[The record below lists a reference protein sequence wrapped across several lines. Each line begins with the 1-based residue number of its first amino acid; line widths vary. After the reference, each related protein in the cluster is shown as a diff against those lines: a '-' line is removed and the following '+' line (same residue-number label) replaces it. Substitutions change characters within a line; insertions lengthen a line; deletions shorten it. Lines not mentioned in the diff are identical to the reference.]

1 MVLDLFSNLEEIGR
15 LIGNTPILRLSRVVS
30 SKSNVASIYLKLEY
44 MNPGGSHKDRIAY
57 YMLKDATESGKLREG
72 GCIVE
77 VSSGNTALS
86 LAWMC
91 VRLGLKAVFI
101 AEADISPVKMALLRL
116 LGVEVVKVDV
126 SGIGDVDPR
135 FLRARELEAKFNGLF
150 INQFS
155 NEANFRAHYET
166 TAREIVDQLNG
177 RVDAFVMG
185 VGTGGTIAGVGKYL
199 KEKLGRDV
207 LVVGVVPKGS
217 SIIHGKP
224 VGGEY
229 IDGLAKNVIPELF
242 LKYRGY
248 IDRVVEVSEGDS
260 VGMVKMLALKE
271 GLFVGPSTGAAVF
284 EALKVAE
291 ELGSGRNVV
300 TIAADSLV
308 RYPYLL

>member
-1 MVLDLFSNLEEIGR
+1 MFYLFSKLEEIGKA
-15 LIGNTPILRLSRVVS
+15 IGNTPVLRLNRIAS
-30 SKSNVASIYLKLEY
+30 SNAASIYLKLEY

-57 YMLKDATESGKLREG
+57 YMLKDAIESGRLREG

-91 VRLGLKAVFI
+91 VRLGLKAIFI
-101 AEADISPVKMALLRL
+101 AEVEISPVKMSILKL
-116 LGVEVVKVDV
+116 LGAEVVKVDA

-135 FLRARELEAKFNGLF
+135 FLKAKELEARFNGLF
-150 INQFS
+150 MNQFS

-185 VGTGGTIAGVGKYL
+185 VGTGGTITGVGKYL
-199 KEKLGRDV
+199 KERLGGDV
-207 LVVGVVPKGS
+207 LVVGVVPRGS

-224 VGGEY
+224 VSGEY
-229 IDGLAKNVIPELF
+229 IDGLAKNVVPELF

-248 IDRVVEVSEGDS
+248 IDRVVEVSEKDA
-260 VGMVKMLALKE
+260 VDMVKMLALKE

-284 EALKVAE
+284 EALKIAE
-291 ELGSGRNVV
+291 ELGPGKNVV
-300 TIAADSLV
+300 TIAADSLM
-308 RYPYLL
+308 RYPHLL

>member
-1 MVLDLFSNLEEIGR
+1 MVFYLFSKLEEIGK
-15 LIGNTPILRLSRVVS
+15 LIGNTPVLRLNRIAS
-30 SKSNVASIYLKLEY
+30 SNAASIYLKLEY

-57 YMLKDATESGKLREG
+57 YMLKDAVESGRLREG

-91 VRLGLKAVFI
+91 VRLGLKAIFI
-101 AEADISPVKMALLRL
+101 AEVEISPVKMSILRL
-116 LGVEVVKVDV
+116 LGAEVVKVDA

-135 FLRARELEAKFNGLF
+135 FLKAKELEARLNGLF
-150 INQFS
+150 MNQFS

-166 TAREIVDQLNG
+166 TAREIVNQLNG

-185 VGTGGTIAGVGKYL
+185 VGTGGTITGVGKYL
-199 KEKLGRDV
+199 KERLGGDV
-207 LVVGVVPKGS
+207 LVVGVVPRGS

-224 VGGEY
+224 VSNEY
-229 IDGLAKNVIPELF
+229 IDGLAKNVVPELF

-248 IDRVVEVSEGDS
+248 IDRVVEVGEGDA
-260 VGMVKMLALKE
+260 VDMVKMLALKE

-284 EALKVAE
+284 EALKIAE
-291 ELGSGRNVV
+291 ELGPGKNVV
-300 TIAADSLV
+300 TIAADSLM

>member
-1 MVLDLFSNLEEIGR
+1 VFYLFSKLEEIGKA
-15 LIGNTPILRLSRVVS
+15 IGNTPVLRLNRIAS
-30 SKSNVASIYLKLEY
+30 STAASIYLKLEY

-57 YMLKDATESGKLREG
+57 YMLKDAIESGRLREG

-91 VRLGLKAVFI
+91 VRLGLKAIFI
-101 AEADISPVKMALLRL
+101 AEVEISPVKMSILKL
-116 LGVEVVKVDV
+116 LGAEVVEVDS

-135 FLRARELEAKFNGLF
+135 FLKAKELEARLNGLF
-150 INQFS
+150 MNQFS

-185 VGTGGTIAGVGKYL
+185 VGTGGTITGVGKYL
-199 KEKLGRDV
+199 KERLGGDV
-207 LVVGVVPKGS
+207 LVVGVVPRGS

-224 VGGEY
+224 VSNEY
-229 IDGLAKNVIPELF
+229 IDGLAKNVVPELF

-248 IDRVVEVSEGDS
+248 IDRVVEVGEGDA
-260 VGMVKMLALKE
+260 VNMVKMLALKE

-284 EALKVAE
+284 EALKIAE
-291 ELGSGRNVV
+291 ELGPGKNVV
-300 TIAADSLV
+300 TIAADSLM